1 MFQMMPL
8 KTFVKYSAVT
18 DYIHREFSNDREL
31 SKAKH
36 IFAFLQEA
44 FVEDKLK
51 LSSRIYFY
59 FQRKNVT
66 AVFCA
71 MSWKNNLAKLFLSVP
86 S

>member
-36 IFAFLQEA
+36 IFAF
-44 FVEDKLK
+44 F
-51 LSSRIYFY
+51 SG
-59 FQRKNVT
+59 
-66 AVFCA
+66 
-71 MSWKNNLAKLFLSVP
+71 SVRGR
-86 S
+86 